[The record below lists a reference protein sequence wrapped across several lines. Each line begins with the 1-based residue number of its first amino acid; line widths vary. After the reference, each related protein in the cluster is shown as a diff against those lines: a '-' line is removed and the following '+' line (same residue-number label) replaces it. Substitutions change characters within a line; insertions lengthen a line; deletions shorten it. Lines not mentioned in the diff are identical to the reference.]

1 VRLLLAA
8 GAEMGAWDTE
18 GQTALHLAAMMGKAD
33 VCELLVKDG
42 ADVGVKDNFG
52 ATPSDLAIQ
61 NGHPDLARILGAH

>member
-1 VRLLLAA
+1 
-8 GAEMGAWDTE
+8 
-18 GQTALHLAAMMGKAD
+18 MMGKAD